1 MKSNILLPFY
11 LILSSFTLNAQFI
24 LNGNATKIDEDCFEL
39 TQDFLE
45 QSGSAW
51 FEEKINLNQSFDVRM
66 NLNFG
71 CKDANGADGIV
82 FILQPISTSIGSAG
96 SGIGYQGINPSIG
109 IEFDTWQNPE
119 LNDPAYDHIGIMVN
133 GNSNHNNSLEGPT
146 QASASSL
153 NIEDC
158 MDHSVRITWDVN
170 EQILSVYFD
179 CELRLSTEIDL
190 VNTVFGGDPSVF
202 WGFSS
207 ATGGFSNKHVLCF
220 ELIEFNQQLENF
232 TLCPNG
238 AYPIEGPTGNY
249 TYQWTPTEGLSD
261 PTIPNPIAF
270 PTETSTYILGIT
282 DDCGFIFYDTI
293 TITVGEDPS
302 FFDLGP
308 DTTICDED
316 LFVLDASTENATYNW
331 NTGST
336 DPSIDVIGSG
346 FFSVTVEINE
356 SCFDWDEV
364 AIEFKSLPE
373 LPDLVDFEE
382 KCIGIDIVVD
392 GTSPTQEVQY
402 LWNNSVESP
411 QYTITES
418 GQQNLLISN
427 ECGTNSISFNVSEI
441 DCDQYYVP
449 NVFSPDNDGINDY
462 FTLYSD
468 VILEIINLSVF
479 DRWGNL
485 VFEQQNFPAS
495 QESLGWNG
503 STNGK
508 NCEPG
513 AYTWFAEILFKG
525 NQKKIKNGS
534 ITLIQNK

>member
-1 MKSNILLPFY
+1 MKNYILLCFY
-11 LILSSFTLNAQFI
+11 LILSTLTLNAQFI
-24 LNGNATKIDEDCFEL
+24 LNGNASQIDEDCFEL
-39 TQDFLE
+39 TPDALG

-66 NLNFG
+66 SLNFG
-71 CKDANGADGIV
+71 CKDDNGADGIV

-109 IEFDTWQNPE
+109 IEFDTWQNLE
-119 LNDPAYDHIGIMVN
+119 INDPSYDHIGIMIN
-133 GNSNHNNSLEGPT
+133 GSSNHNNSLEGPI
-146 QASASSL
+146 QASASTL

-158 MDHSVRITWDVN
+158 MDHSVRINWNVN

-190 VNTVFGGDPSVF
+190 VNDVFGGDPSVF

-220 ELIEFNQQLENF
+220 ELIQFNQELENF

-238 AYPIEGPTGNY
+238 AYPIEGPIGNY
-249 TYQWTPTEGLSD
+249 TYEWNPSEGLSD
-261 PTIPNPIAF
+261 HTIPNPIAS
-270 PTETSTYILGIT
+270 PSETTTYILSLT
-282 DDCGFIFYDTI
+282 DDCEYIFYDTI

-302 FFDLGP
+302 FIDLGP
-308 DTTICDED
+308 DTTICEED
-316 LFVLDASTENATYNW
+316 LFILDASTENATYIW

-336 DPSIDVIGSG
+336 NPSIDILGSG
-346 FFSVTVEINE
+346 FFSVTVEVNQ

-373 LPDLVDFEE
+373 LPSLEDFEE
-382 KCIGIDIVVD
+382 KCIGIDLIVD
-392 GTSPTQEVQY
+392 GSSPTQGVQY
-402 LWNNSVESP
+402 LWNNSIESS
-411 QYTITES
+411 QITISES
-418 GQQNLLISN
+418 GLQSLSISN
-427 ECGTNSISFNVSEI
+427 ECGTNSVSFDVSEI
-441 DCDQYYVP
+441 DCEKHYVP

-468 VILEIINLSVF
+468 AINEIVSLSIF

-485 VFEQQNFPAS
+485 VFEKRNFPAS
-495 QESLGWNG
+495 AEPYGWDG
-503 STNGK
+503 SSNGK
-508 NCEPG
+508 SCESG
-513 AYTWFAEILFKG
+513 TYTWFAEILFKD